1 MVGGVVV
8 TGTLFLMK
16 YAQARLREWHE
27 KEAIEFMERNR
38 KQTHFENIN
47 RTCNQT
53 VVSLSS
59 SLLEIVYQI
68 IDTDDT
74 IDKLKLSPDN
84 KLEMWGQLK
93 NQVFT
98 KAGCII
104 YSLVILVIT
113 LKLQLNIVGSYL
125 YKDPNSVPAD
135 VQEKY
140 LSLCKAFLSSG
151 VAKIADVVKVEVD
164 KLLQNVDLKK
174 QMKLSDL
181 EAIFWSLQS
190 SIDASD
196 NNPVSQLRK
205 YIFPDDC
212 PAGQDVYSSM
222 VII

>member
-1 MVGGVVV
+1 
-8 TGTLFLMK
+8 MK

-53 VVSLSS
+53 VVSLSA

-93 NQVFT
+93 VWSKSQLSSVFVILLLQNQVFT

-140 LSLCKAFLSSG
+140 LSLCKAFLKSG
-151 VAKIADVVKVEVD
+151 VAKIADVVKVEVGD
-164 KLLQNVDLKK
+164 W
-174 QMKLSDL
+174 
-181 EAIFWSLQS
+181 F
-190 SIDASD
+190 
-196 NNPVSQLRK
+196 
-205 YIFPDDC
+205 
-212 PAGQDVYSSM
+212 
-222 VII
+222 